1 MKYIKNKLEY
11 AVTFKAEKDGR
22 ETPFTFDCFRVYQD
36 TGNVA
41 TTGVTSIPEGDY
53 DLLYKNCRPFKDF
66 VDTGK
71 LVLTSKAEANSV
83 AGKIDDLSKENEAL
97 KKELAETKKELGTG
111 SSDKVKKLEVENKAK
126 DDEIADLKKQLE
138 SVKKNTKKT
147 AKKDADAE
155 AES

>member
-11 AVTFKAEKDGR
+11 AVTFKAEKGGR

-41 TTGVTSIPEGDY
+41 TTGVTPIPEGDY
-53 DLLYKNCRPFKDF
+53 DLLYRNCRPFKDF

-97 KKELAETKKELGTG
+97 KKELGTG
-111 SSDKVKKLEVENKAK
+111 SSDKLKKLEVENKAK

>member
-11 AVTFKAEKDGR
+11 AVTFKTEKDGR

-41 TTGVTSIPEGDY
+41 TTGVTPIPEGDY
-53 DLLYKNCRPFKDF
+53 DLLYRNCRPFKDF

-97 KKELAETKKELGTG
+97 KKELAEKNVGKVSDEFRKELAGNRPTG
-111 SSDKVKKLEVENKAK
+111 ENLERSGA
-126 DDEIADLKKQLE
+126 
-138 SVKKNTKKT
+138 
-147 AKKDADAE
+147 
-155 AES
+155 